1 MTVSAGLPE
10 FENPPV
16 IEVVCGVLFKPIE
29 TLLAPH
35 LGVLWEKFKEEYPA
49 CQETAPLAPVIERFD
64 GTPPVQLELTDRPP
78 LPRVWFVHRNENGI
92 IQIQRD
98 RFLHNWKKVQDDDA
112 YPRYGN
118 VIRLFRDRLTSFEK
132 FLAEANLGFI
142 EPHQYEMTYV
152 NHIPKGDRL
161 EPLQQVGVVFPDFD
175 WRPQEERFLKR
186 PEAFTWR
193 TTFAMPD
200 ESGRLHVTIR
210 SGVRRGDNVPMLLL
224 DLTARGFGKD
234 CSKEAMWAWFDLAR
248 EWIVRGFADLT
259 GENMHKNVWKRTR

>member
-1 MTVSAGLPE
+1 MTDSAGLSE

-35 LGVLWEKFKEEYPA
+35 LGVLWEKFKEEYPD

-64 GTPPVQLELTDRPP
+64 ETPPVQLELTDRPP

-92 IQIQRD
+92 VQIQRD
-98 RFLHNWKKVQDDDA
+98 RFLHNWKKVRDDDA
-112 YPRYGN
+112 YPRYRN
-118 VIRLFRDRLTSFEK
+118 VIKLFRDRLTSFEN
-132 FLAEANLGFI
+132 FLAEANLGSI

-152 NHIPKGDRL
+152 NHIPKTDRL
-161 EPLQQVGVVFPDFD
+161 DPLQRVGIAFPDFD
-175 WRPQEERFLKR
+175 WRAQETRFLER

-210 SGVRRGDNVPMLLL
+210 SAVRRGDNVPILLL

-234 CSKEAMWAWFDLAR
+234 CSKDAMWSWFDLAH

-259 GENMHKNVWKRTR
+259 GESMHKNVWKRTR